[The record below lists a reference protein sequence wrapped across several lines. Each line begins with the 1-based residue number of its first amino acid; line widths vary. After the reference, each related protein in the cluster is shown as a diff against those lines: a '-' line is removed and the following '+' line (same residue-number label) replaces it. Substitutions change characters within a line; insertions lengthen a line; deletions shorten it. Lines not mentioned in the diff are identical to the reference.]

1 MTTIITHVF
10 DSHRRARAAV
20 AALEDAG
27 VPSRN
32 IGIAVSKSVVE
43 AYGDADHDS
52 GTAAGAGVGATLG
65 GGTGLLAALGV
76 VAIPGLGPVIA
87 AGWLAA
93 TTAGVVAGA
102 TAGAIVGGLVDVLRQ
117 AGDSEEDAHVH
128 TEAVRRGGTLLSAR
142 VEDDRVAE
150 VRALLARFDPVDA
163 AARAREYRGQGWR
176 GFDTKAEA
184 YRLSQADIDRIRSES
199 RVF

>member
-1 MTTIITHVF
+1 MTTTISHIF

-20 AALEDAG
+20 TALEDAG
-27 VPSRN
+27 VPSSD
-32 IGIAVSKSVVE
+32 ISIAVNQNVAE
-43 AYGDADHDS
+43 AYVETDHDI

-93 TTAGVVAGA
+93 TAAGAVAGA

-117 AGDSEEDAHVH
+117 AGESEDDANVYA
-128 TEAVRRGGTLLSAR
+128 EALRRGGTLLVAR
-142 VEDDRVAE
+142 VADAKAALA
-150 VRALLARFDPVDA
+150 RAIVARFDPVDA
-163 AARAREYRGQGWR
+163 AARGREYRAEGWR
-176 GFDTKAEA
+176 GFDAGGVPC
-184 YRLSQADIDRIRSES
+184 RLTRVEIDRINSES
-199 RVF
+199 RL